1 MSSPSGQV
9 PERGT
14 APIDTRA
21 RRLLQFLRQH
31 RDKPIS
37 MATMLK
43 LYGRFWLVFLALGA
57 LVAVWAYLCND
68 TCTMAAVASG
78 VTVLILRDIGYA
90 RRMAGTWGIYR
101 QVLDW
106 NKIDLLL
113 NDGHPAVDRI
123 ANNEPGR

>member
-1 MSSPSGQV
+1 
-9 PERGT
+9 
-14 APIDTRA
+14 
-21 RRLLQFLRQH
+21 
-31 RDKPIS
+31 